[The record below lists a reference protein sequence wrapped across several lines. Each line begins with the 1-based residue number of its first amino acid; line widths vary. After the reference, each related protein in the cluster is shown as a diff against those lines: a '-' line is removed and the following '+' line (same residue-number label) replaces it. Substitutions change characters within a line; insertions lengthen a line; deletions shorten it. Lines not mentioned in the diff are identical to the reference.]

1 MTPREAEIHAR
12 LYPVVATAHV
22 TAFRDRIF
30 CPSLDDVLGALFTEP
45 CADADAWCARLL
57 VTAGMVVV
65 QYRADADPPAR
76 HPRVPHDAG
85 RKYVY
90 RVHGGDGVELE
101 LVDMLDDERPT
112 APDRAGFAFL
122 VLVVLGACVAA
133 LVAAGAVA
141 EHVRATGRAEALMCA
156 AADIA
161 FALGHSA
168 IDAYRTVA
176 LAIIGG

>member
-12 LYPVVATAHV
+12 LYPVVATAPV
-22 TAFRDRIF
+22 T
-30 CPSLDDVLGALFTEP
+30 
-45 CADADAWCARLL
+45 
-57 VTAGMVVV
+57 
-65 QYRADADPPAR
+65 PAR
-76 HPRVPHDAG
+76 PPGVPHDAG

-90 RVHGGDGVELE
+90 RGHGGDGVELE

-156 AADIA
+156 GA
-161 FALGHSA
+161 
-168 IDAYRTVA
+168 RN
-176 LAIIGG
+176 